1 MHTTVGE
8 FIIRRLKEM
17 GIEHI
22 IGVPGDFNL
31 SFIEQINEAE
41 NIEFVGACNELNA
54 AYAADG
60 YGRQSGVGALLT
72 TYGVGELSALNGIAG
87 ARAEHVPMVSLAG
100 SPPLY
105 STEYRW
111 NLHHSLADGDF
122 ENMLESILPF
132 TGAAVRITPMNVV
145 EELDRALHICLREKR
160 PVHIQIPSDI
170 THLEIEAPDE
180 ALDTTLP
187 TSDAE
192 RLEAATAR
200 VLERIAEAKSLSFSL
215 TRTLIATVSRR
226 SSAPWWISCRFLI
239 RS

>member
-1 MHTTVGE
+1 MRTTVGE
-8 FIIRRLKEM
+8 FIINRLKEL
-17 GIEHI
+17 GIKHI

-31 SFIEQINEAE
+31 SFIEQINEADD
-41 NIEFVGACNELNA
+41 IEFVGACNELNA

-122 ENMLESILPF
+122 ENMLESILRSEERRVGKECRAWWQRECEKYEREECGVDGGGGILVLVF
-132 TGAAVRITPMNVV
+132 FLQAEDGIRDRNVTGVQTC
-145 EELDRALHICLREKR
+145 ALPISRSMASL
-160 PVHIQIPSDI
+160 VH
-170 THLEIEAPDE
+170 
-180 ALDTTLP
+180 
-187 TSDAE
+187 
-192 RLEAATAR
+192 AR
-200 VLERIAEAKSLSFSL
+200 STF
-215 TRTLIATVSRR
+215 
-226 SSAPWWISCRFLI
+226 PW
-239 RS
+239 